1 VRVRVVIKGLL
12 LVLWPADFSPRRLC
26 PCGSYFPV
34 FFSFFSGRAEGS
46 DAVSVWLIFLSRF
59 FLSLFSFFFA
69 GREGAE
75 GRDAT
80 WPW

>member
-1 VRVRVVIKGLL
+1 MRVVIRGLL
-12 LVLWPADFSPRRLC
+12 LVLWRSEFWPRRLC
-26 PCGSYFPV
+26 PFGSYFPV
-34 FFSFFSGRAEGS
+34 FFFGREEAQGR